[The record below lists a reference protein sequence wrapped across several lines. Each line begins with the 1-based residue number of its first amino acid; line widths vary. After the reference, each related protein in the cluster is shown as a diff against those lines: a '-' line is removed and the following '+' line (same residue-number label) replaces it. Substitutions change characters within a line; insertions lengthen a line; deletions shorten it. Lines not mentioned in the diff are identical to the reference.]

1 MYVMARALMKT
12 LEESSTGRPRQGAL
26 TMTYNSR
33 TFKALTALC
42 LLLTLILGGVAA
54 EAQRGDRVTRRDRTW
69 KGAAIGGAIGA
80 AGAILKGKR
89 EADEIL
95 AGAAI
100 GGVIGG
106 GIGAYMDRQQERL
119 ARIPGTTVERV
130 SDDTL
135 MLHFDSDVLFN
146 VGSSVLDSNGRDT
159 LADVADVINDYPKTA
174 VVVQGHTDAIGS
186 EETNQYLS
194 ERRAGTVEEYLAN
207 RGVDPDR
214 MSAIGYGESYPVAN
228 NDTPSGRQQNRRV
241 DVLLK
246 ANAGPLRRR

>member
-1 MYVMARALMKT
+1 
-12 LEESSTGRPRQGAL
+12 
-26 TMTYNSR
+26 MTTKNSR
-33 TFKALTALC
+33 AFKALTALC
-42 LLLTLILGGVAA
+42 LLFTLILGSIAA
-54 EAQRGDRVTRRDRTW
+54 EAQRNDRVTRRDRTW

-130 SDDTL
+130 GDDTL
-135 MLHFDSDVLFN
+135 MVHFDSDVLFN
-146 VGSSVLDSNGRDT
+146 VGSSVLDASARDT
-159 LADVADVINDYPKTA
+159 LSDVADVINDYPKTA
-174 VVVQGHTDAIGS
+174 VVVQGHTDSIGG
-186 EETNQYLS
+186 EEMNQYLS
-194 ERRAGTVEEYLAN
+194 ERRAGSVEDYLAN
-207 RGVDPDR
+207 RGVDPGR
-214 MSAIGYGESYPVAN
+214 MTSIGYGESYPVASN
-228 NDTPSGRQQNRRV
+228 GSSSGRQQNRRV

>member
-1 MYVMARALMKT
+1 MKT
-12 LEESSTGRPRQGAL
+12 RNLKIS
-26 TMTYNSR
+26 
-33 TFKALTALC
+33 TALC
-42 LLLTLILGGVAA
+42 LLLILAFGAAA

-130 SDDTL
+130 GEDTL
-135 MLHFDSDVLFN
+135 MVHFDSDVLFD
-146 VGSSVLDSNGRDT
+146 VGSSVLDSSGRTT
-159 LADVADVINDYPKTA
+159 LEDVADVINDYPKTA
-174 VVVQGHTDAIGS
+174 VVVQGHTDSTGS
-186 EETNQYLS
+186 EEANQYLS
-194 ERRAGTVEEYLAN
+194 ERRAGAVEGYLAN
-207 RGVDPDR
+207 RGVDPGR
-214 MSAIGYGESYPVAN
+214 MTALGYGESYPVADN
-228 NDTPSGRQQNRRV
+228 SASWGRQQNRRV
-241 DVLLK
+241 DILLK
-246 ANAGPLRRR
+246 ANAGPLRRQ